1 MTISWM
7 KVNRNGQAEILSSDQ
22 LGELLAEL
30 PYPHRLIAAICYY
43 TTSRVGEVCQLKA
56 EDIRGSRI
64 VFRRANTKTKRTKE
78 VSIPAKLKAQLELV
92 ELPQSGYLF
101 PGKKGDHITRQAFDH
116 ALRET
121 CDYLGFQG
129 VSTHSFRRSSITAL
143 HYAGV
148 PLKTIQKRSGH
159 ATISQVGA
167 YIEELDGAVDAAGEL
182 L

>member
-1 MTISWM
+1 M
-7 KVNRNGQAEILSSDQ
+7 KVNRNGQAEILTADQ
-22 LGELLAEL
+22 LTELLEVL
-30 PYPHRLIAAICYY
+30 PHPHRLIAAICYY
-43 TTSRVGEVCQLKA
+43 TTSRVGEVCQLQA
-56 EDIRGSRI
+56 EDLRGGKI

-78 VSIPAKLKAQLELV
+78 VSIPVKLKAQLELV

-101 PGKKGDHITRQAFDH
+101 PGQNRRHITRQAFDH
-116 ALRET
+116 ALREA

-159 ATISQVGA
+159 ATIAQVGA
-167 YIEELDGAVDAAGEL
+167 YIEDLDGAADAAGEL

>member
-1 MTISWM
+1 M
-7 KVNRNGQAEILSSDQ
+7 KVNRNGQAEILTPQQ
-22 LGELLAEL
+22 LIELLHHL
-30 PYPHRLIAAICYY
+30 PYPHRIIAAICYY
-43 TTSRVGEVCQLKA
+43 TTSRVGEVCQLQA
-56 EDIRGSRI
+56 EDLRGSKI

-78 VSIPAKLKAQLELV
+78 VSIPAKLQTELESA
-92 ELPQSGYLF
+92 ELPRSGYLF
-101 PGKKGDHITRQAFDH
+101 PGQNGGHMTRQAFDH

-121 CDYLGFQG
+121 CDYLGFPG

-159 ATISQVGA
+159 ATIAQVGA
-167 YIEELDGAVDAAGEL
+167 YIEDLDGAADAAGEL

>member
-1 MTISWM
+1 M
-7 KVNRNGQAEILSSDQ
+7 KVNRNGQAEILTADQ
-22 LGELLAEL
+22 LTELLNEL

-56 EDIRGSRI
+56 EDIRGSKI

-78 VSIPAKLKAQLELV
+78 VSIPAKLQAEFDRV
-92 ELPQSGYLF
+92 DLPTSGYLF
-101 PGKKGDHITRQAFDH
+101 PGKHGGYLTRQAFDH

-129 VSTHSFRRSSITAL
+129 VSTHSFRRSSITVL

-148 PLKTIQKRSGH
+148 ALKTIQKRSGH
-159 ATISQVGA
+159 ATIAQVGA
-167 YIEELDGAVDAAGEL
+167 YIEPLDGAADAAGEL